1 MTDYLC
7 GEYKDDDNAFENESE
22 KIRKLFSLV
31 IDKLD
36 RRGVN
41 YQMSDEEFED
51 FMDIDNVLIDENNI
65 QDYAEDISVFIERYV
80 EDDDNEDEWE

>member
-41 YQMSDEEFED
+41 YQMSDKDYED
-51 FMDIDNVLIDENNI
+51 LISLDGALIDEDNI
-65 QDYAEDISVFIERYV
+65 QDYAEDISIFIEKYV
-80 EDDDNEDEWE
+80 EDDNEDEWE